1 MHPTVDGRVGGF
13 ADLPGLAP
21 VSYTHLDVYKRQLT
35 DREKEILVL
44 LAQGLTLA
52 RLCEAANISMATAKS
67 HVYHIYQKMDV
78 HSRKELAAVVM
89 ATRIEQASADGPTHP
104 QKVDCG

>member
-1 MHPTVDGRVGGF
+1 M
-13 ADLPGLAP
+13 
-21 VSYTHLDVYKRQLT
+21 
-35 DREKEILVL
+35 L

-104 QKVDCG
+104 KRLIAVDAFQPPSPDAFNRTPPYLGTARWTHRAKERPS